1 MSQSTE
7 GISSEFPF
15 TLHRQDVLESYMTYV
30 DTGKPTPKTSGVV
43 LFLHGNPTS
52 SYLWRNIIP
61 HLSPQIRCV
70 APDNIGMGHSGKPK
84 IAYRF
89 VDHAEYLEAFISVVI
104 PIGKV
109 VLVMSGQ

>member
-61 HLSPQIRCV
+61 YLSPQIR
-70 APDNIGMGHSGKPK
+70 GKPK